1 MPVQQTDIV
10 SAGLELMLYGMGT
23 VIVFL
28 TLLVLATILMSRLV
42 GRFFPEPEIRPTP
55 ARQAFGAP
63 APAQDKQLM
72 AVIAAAIHKH
82 RSRR

>member
-42 GRFFPEPEIRPTP
+42 GRFFPEPEIRPTA
-55 ARQAFGAP
+55 ARQASGAP
-63 APAQDKQLM
+63 APAQDTQLM

-82 RSRR
+82 RSRH

>member
-1 MPVQQTDIV
+1 VEGNLISQGV
-10 SAGLELMLYGMGT
+10 ELMLFGMGT

-28 TLLVLATILMSRLV
+28 TLLVFATTGMSALIN
-42 GRFFPEPEIRPTP
+42 RFTP
-55 ARQAFGAP
+55 PPSADGDTAP
-63 APAQDKQLM
+63 VADDTLL

>member
-1 MPVQQTDIV
+1 MDGNLISQ
-10 SAGLELMLYGMGT
+10 GLELMLYGMGT

-28 TLLVLATILMSRLV
+28 TMLVCATTLMSSLVL
-42 GRFFPEPEIRPTP
+42 RFSPPEEP
-55 ARQAFGAP
+55 AP
-63 APAQDKQLM
+63 APAPAADSPDATTL

>member
-1 MPVQQTDIV
+1 MDGSLIDQ
-10 SAGLELMLYGMGT
+10 GLELMLFGMGT

-28 TLLVLATILMSRLV
+28 TMLVFATGTMSNLVLRFSPPEEDHAPTAAAATTS
-42 GRFFPEPEIRPTP
+42 GSGPDATTF
-55 ARQAFGAP
+55 
-63 APAQDKQLM
+63 

>member
-1 MPVQQTDIV
+1 MEPDLISQGV
-10 SAGLELMLYGMGT
+10 ELMLFGMGT

-28 TLLVLATILMSRLV
+28 TLLVFATNGMSALV
-42 GRFFPEPEIRPTP
+42 QRFAPPPPPEGG
-55 ARQAFGAP
+55 GAVSS
-63 APAQDKQLM
+63 AADDTLL